1 MKSKTLRTIKEL
13 DVKGKRVLVRCDFNV
28 PLDEKGEIEDD
39 FRIKQTIP
47 TIEYLIK
54 KGAKVILMSH
64 LDDPEG
70 KVVESLRLTPIQEK
84 LTEYLDLSVTKA
96 PDCIGKEVE
105 KQTLEM
111 KEGGVLFLEN
121 LRFHRE
127 EERNDEGFAKEI
139 SKLGDVY
146 INDAFGVSHRAHAS
160 IVGVPKYLPSGAGL
174 LLEKEVKILSRVLG
188 KPWRP
193 LVAVIGGVK
202 ISSKIK
208 VIKQFLE
215 KADHLLIGGK
225 IASAIL
231 IVKGICVGRPW
242 PPKETAKEIEKFKL
256 TSTKLHLPI
265 DAIASADETGQ
276 FYTRESAPAKLRK
289 DELLLDI
296 GPETIRMFSKIIKD
310 AKMIVWSGPMGR
322 FEETLFEKGT
332 KAIAEKIARNHKA
345 FKIAGGGDTVFA
357 LSKFGLRDKFDHVS
371 TGGGAMLSF
380 LGGEK
385 LPGLKVLEK

>member
-1 MKSKTLRTIKEL
+1 
-13 DVKGKRVLVRCDFNV
+13 
-28 PLDEKGEIEDD
+28 
-39 FRIKQTIP
+39 
-47 TIEYLIK
+47 
-54 KGAKVILMSH
+54 
-64 LDDPEG
+64 
-70 KVVESLRLTPIQEK
+70 
-84 LTEYLDLSVTKA
+84 
-96 PDCIGKEVE
+96 
-105 KQTLEM
+105 
-111 KEGGVLFLEN
+111 
-121 LRFHRE
+121 
-127 EERNDEGFAKEI
+127 
-139 SKLGDVY
+139 
-146 INDAFGVSHRAHAS
+146 
-160 IVGVPKYLPSGAGL
+160 
-174 LLEKEVKILSRVLG
+174 
-188 KPWRP
+188 
-193 LVAVIGGVK
+193 VAVIGGVK

-208 VIKQFLE
+208 VIKEFLE

-242 PPKETAKEIEKFKL
+242 PPDEVAKEIKKFKV

-296 GPETIRMFSKIIKD
+296 GPETIRMFSKIIRD

-332 KAIAEKIARNHKA
+332 KVIAEKIVRNHQA

-380 LGGEK
+380 LGGEE

>member
-111 KEGGVLFLEN
+111 KEGGVLLLEN